1 MSIQLELIRENSVGH
16 TLRLDVG
23 SVISRVLAKA
33 MWANDTVTCLD
44 LSSNELNDH
53 AGAYLARILKRNN
66 VLKKMELEDIVCLRD
81 MCEHELANRLG
92 DKGKLI
98 VNG

>member
-1 MSIQLELIRENSVGH
+1 MDKNSIMYSEEYLNNNYGTRANVGEVVMYEGNPIPSGMPGIMAMLEKERALNITGH
-16 TLRLDVG
+16 IEVHLEH
-23 SVISRVLAKA
+23 I
-33 MWANDTVTCLD
+33 
-44 LSSNELNDH
+44 
-53 AGAYLARILKRNN
+53 
-66 VLKKMELEDIVCLRD
+66 KKLELEDIVCLRD

>member
-1 MSIQLELIRENSVGH
+1 MDKGSIVYSEDYLHANYGTRANVGQVVMYEGKPVPSGHPSFLGLLEKERALDISGH
-16 TLRLDVG
+16 IEVHLEH
-23 SVISRVLAKA
+23 I
-33 MWANDTVTCLD
+33 
-44 LSSNELNDH
+44 
-53 AGAYLARILKRNN
+53 
-66 VLKKMELEDIVCLRD
+66 KKMELEDIVCLRD

>member
-1 MSIQLELIRENSVGH
+1 MDKNSIMYSEEYLNNNYGTRANVGEVVMYEGNPIPSGMPGIMGMLEKERALNITGH
-16 TLRLDVG
+16 IEVHLEH
-23 SVISRVLAKA
+23 I
-33 MWANDTVTCLD
+33 
-44 LSSNELNDH
+44 
-53 AGAYLARILKRNN
+53 
-66 VLKKMELEDIVCLRD
+66 KKMELEDIVCLID

>member
-1 MSIQLELIRENSVGH
+1 MYSEEYLNNNYGTRANVGEVVMYEGNPIPSGMPGIMAMLEKERALNITGH
-16 TLRLDVG
+16 IEVHLEH
-23 SVISRVLAKA
+23 I
-33 MWANDTVTCLD
+33 
-44 LSSNELNDH
+44 
-53 AGAYLARILKRNN
+53 
-66 VLKKMELEDIVCLRD
+66 KKMELEDIVCLRD

>member
-1 MSIQLELIRENSVGH
+1 MDKNSIMYSEEYLNNNYGTRANVGEVVMYEGNPIPSGMPGIMAMLEKERALNITGH
-16 TLRLDVG
+16 IEVHLEH
-23 SVISRVLAKA
+23 I
-33 MWANDTVTCLD
+33 
-44 LSSNELNDH
+44 
-53 AGAYLARILKRNN
+53 
-66 VLKKMELEDIVCLRD
+66 KKMELEDIVCLRD

>member
-1 MSIQLELIRENSVGH
+1 MDKNSIMYSEEYLNNNYGTRANVGEVVMYEGNPIPSGMPGIMAMLEKERSLNITGH
-16 TLRLDVG
+16 IEVHLEH
-23 SVISRVLAKA
+23 I
-33 MWANDTVTCLD
+33 
-44 LSSNELNDH
+44 
-53 AGAYLARILKRNN
+53 
-66 VLKKMELEDIVCLRD
+66 KKMELEDIVCLRD

>member
-1 MSIQLELIRENSVGH
+1 MDKNSIMYSEEYLNNNYGTRANVGEVVMYEGNPIPSGMPGIMAMLEKERALNITGH
-16 TLRLDVG
+16 IEGHLEH
-23 SVISRVLAKA
+23 I
-33 MWANDTVTCLD
+33 
-44 LSSNELNDH
+44 
-53 AGAYLARILKRNN
+53 
-66 VLKKMELEDIVCLRD
+66 KKMELEDIVCLRD

>member
-1 MSIQLELIRENSVGH
+1 MLKNTRANVGQIIMYEGVHRPSKQPGIMGMFPAERALDITGHIEVHLEHV
-16 TLRLDVG
+16 
-23 SVISRVLAKA
+23 
-33 MWANDTVTCLD
+33 
-44 LSSNELNDH
+44 
-53 AGAYLARILKRNN
+53 
-66 VLKKMELEDIVCLRD
+66 KKMELEDIVCLRD

>member
-1 MSIQLELIRENSVGH
+1 MDKNSIVYSEEYLHNNYGTRANVGQVVMYEGTPRPSGMPGIMEMMPTERALDISGHIEVHLEHI
-16 TLRLDVG
+16 
-23 SVISRVLAKA
+23 
-33 MWANDTVTCLD
+33 
-44 LSSNELNDH
+44 
-53 AGAYLARILKRNN
+53 
-66 VLKKMELEDIVCLRD
+66 KKMELEDIVCLRD

>member
-1 MSIQLELIRENSVGH
+1 MDKNSIMYSEEYLNNNYGTRANVGEVVMYEGNPIPSGMPGIMAMLEKERALNITGH
-16 TLRLDVG
+16 IEVHLEH
-23 SVISRVLAKA
+23 I
-33 MWANDTVTCLD
+33 
-44 LSSNELNDH
+44 
-53 AGAYLARILKRNN
+53 
-66 VLKKMELEDIVCLRD
+66 KKMDLEDIVCLRD